1 MSSNYISFAIF
12 SLLFVIGLL
21 ACGFKTKKIEYLPFD
36 RKHTMILKGMA
47 ILTVC
52 WAHAGGK
59 DYGIGGIQ
67 WIAGIGVCIFLICSG
82 YGINESFKRN
92 GLKQYW
98 FKKISGVVI
107 PYYLV
112 YIIGGGILGTLDCAY
127 LTDVLTLRGQWFI
140 WYITICYAI
149 YYLITLLE
157 IKINLKVNT
166 KLFLLV
172 LAFVI
177 WFFVDTFFVAEGTNY
192 MTRARQMLSFPLGVF
207 VSYYK

>member
-12 SLLFVIGLL
+12 SLLFVIGLF

-112 YIIGGGILGTLDCAY
+112 YIIGGGYPWYSRLCVFYRCINIKRSMVYLVYNDMLCNILFD
-127 LTDVLTLRGQWFI
+127 
-140 WYITICYAI
+140 YITRN
-149 YYLITLLE
+149 
-157 IKINLKVNT
+157 KN
-166 KLFLLV
+166 
-172 LAFVI
+172 
-177 WFFVDTFFVAEGTNY
+177 
-192 MTRARQMLSFPLGVF
+192 QPQS
-207 VSYYK
+207 